1 MLLAER
7 LPEPGPDLS
16 DEALFL
22 AYKDGEEHAF
32 ALLFERY
39 RGRLTSYAWR
49 MVRRREEAEEVA
61 LEAFCR
67 VLEGSWRPGG
77 SLRAFL
83 FTVVHRL
90 CIDRLRQ
97 RRRVIPLFPDARDAR
112 SDTVTP
118 EGIALQDE
126 KLRRL
131 ERAMAQLPEAHRP
144 ILRLYYHEELAS
156 KEVAEILGCEDQQVR
171 SRLSYARKLLRRLLE
186 SEEEVPR

>member
-1 MLLAER
+1 MLMADR

-22 AYKDGEEHAF
+22 AYKDGDEQAF
-32 ALLFERY
+32 ARLFERY

-49 MVRRREEAEEVA
+49 MVRRREEAEEIA

-83 FTVVHRL
+83 YTVVHRL

-97 RRRVIPLFPDARDAR
+97 RRRIIPLFPDAHDAR
-112 SDTVTP
+112 SESVTP
-118 EGIALQDE
+118 EGHAMQTE
-126 KLRRL
+126 RLRQL
-131 ERAMAQLPEAHRP
+131 ERAMAKLPEAHRS
-144 ILRLYYHEELAS
+144 ILLLYYNEDLPS
-156 KEVAEILGCEDQQVR
+156 KEVAEILGCDDQQVR
-171 SRLSYARKLLRRLLE
+171 SRLSYARKLLRKLLE